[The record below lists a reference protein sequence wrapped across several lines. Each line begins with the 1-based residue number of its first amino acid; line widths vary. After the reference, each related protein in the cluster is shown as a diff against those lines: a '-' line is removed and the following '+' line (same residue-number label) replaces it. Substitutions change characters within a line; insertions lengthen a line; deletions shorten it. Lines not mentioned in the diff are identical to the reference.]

1 MACCVRPQD
10 LKTALA
16 LEWARQERNAE
27 KSRALRV
34 ARLQAAYARVRS
46 GLKPTMAS
54 ALRNDAAALKE
65 VRFLL
70 L

>member
-1 MACCVRPQD
+1 MRPQE
-10 LKTALA
+10 LKAALA
-16 LEWARQERNAE
+16 REWARQERNAE

-34 ARLQAAYARVRS
+34 ARLQAAYARVRG

-54 ALRNDAAALKE
+54 VLRNDAAALKE